1 MGGASGG
8 KLVEGV
14 VGIVEF
20 HAFLVASVWFSYESK
35 VRFVVVN
42 ENGQFVECISATSEV
57 DLY

>member
-20 HAFLVASVWFSYESK
+20 HAFLVAGVRFSNKSK

-42 ENGQFVECISATSEV
+42 ENG
-57 DLY
+57 

>member
-1 MGGASGG
+1 MGGASVG

-20 HAFLVASVWFSYESK
+20 HAFLVAGVRFSNKSK

-42 ENGQFVECISATSEV
+42 ENG
-57 DLY
+57 